1 MSMKVAHN
9 EQGQG
14 DDIVKIRTNVKA
26 GRKSGDL
33 SNHNEA
39 LVVKS
44 RVKAGEVSGT
54 HVNHNESLG
63 VKSPRR
69 IDGAPAS
76 DVEALVVK
84 SCVKAGSTLNH
95 NETLAL

>member
-1 MSMKVAHN
+1 M
-9 EQGQG
+9 
-14 DDIVKIRTNVKA
+14 KIRTNVKA

-33 SNHNEA
+33 SNHSEA

-44 RVKAGEVSGT
+44 QVKAGAGGT
-54 HVNHNESLG
+54 GENHNEALA

-69 IDGAPAS
+69 IDSAPAG

-84 SCVKAGSTLNH
+84 SCVKAGVLSQNH
-95 NETLAL
+95 NETLVQ